1 MPQVQP
7 KKGKKKKKITLFLKQ
22 ELPVFQGTSP
32 AGGYALSTSSLSR
45 YLRFKTPVGQP
56 IRGSRR
62 IWLGKPE
69 PCTPA
74 SASGSLKTL
83 SPQASISVSVNGS
96 RVGLRELPVPPDWK
110 KSFSDLA
117 LTSHPLQAPAH
128 RVHTALTG
136 HLHREL

>member
-7 KKGKKKKKITLFLKQ
+7 TKGKKKKITLFLKQ

-32 AGGYALSTSSLSR
+32 AGGYALPTSSLSR
-45 YLRFKTPVGQP
+45 HLRFKTPVGQT

-83 SPQASISVSVNGS
+83 SPQFQF
-96 RVGLRELPVPPDWK
+96 LYL
-110 KSFSDLA
+110 
-117 LTSHPLQAPAH
+117 
-128 RVHTALTG
+128 
-136 HLHREL
+136 